1 MKVLV
6 VLIAVANEDSSTI
19 ARLRALLEVTRTI
32 RADEELP
39 VLLDGIG
46 RTIGDA
52 LGFRTVAIS
61 VYRHAWDDYCV
72 ASVRGS
78 ERAREALLGVSRSEA
93 QLSPLLQEQFVRR
106 GAYHVLH
113 DGLDWA
119 ELEPRYVSELTPI
132 DVEDAWHPRDA
143 LVVPMRHTNGHML
156 GLVSVDEPKSGLRPT
171 DEDLDVLVAIADHAA
186 IAVQDA
192 QESASDNRHR
202 LALAQL
208 LSVSSWLSSASS
220 IEMILPAV
228 CHAIRDALGFMR
240 VSIHLADAL
249 TGRLE
254 ARATVGSRSG
264 LTSLTVKTLK
274 PLLDPKYEIEGC
286 YLVPPEEAPVKAVRA
301 SSRNGRGP
309 WAWRDHWLVVPL
321 YDRASRLVG
330 VVQADDPGD
339 RLLPDQERLQA
350 LRVFANQTTA
360 AILGA
365 SQLQELRFLADHDP
379 LTRLLNRRAFMSR
392 LDAEVA
398 AAVRHNR
405 SFSLVLCDL
414 DGFKALNDRYGHS
427 AGDDALR
434 ALGQVLVDALRRE
447 DGAFRVGG
455 DEFALLL
462 VEAADDDARAVVTRV
477 TSMLAELEDERLQ
490 GLRASFGVAA
500 CPTHAADAQA
510 LYRLADEALYAAK
523 RGGSDLV
530 FA

>member
-1 MKVLV
+1 
-6 VLIAVANEDSSTI
+6 VAHEDISTI

-39 VLLDGIG
+39 ALLDAIA
-46 RTIGDA
+46 RSIAEA

-61 VYRHAWDDYCV
+61 VYRHAWDDFCV
-72 ASVRGS
+72 TAVHGND
-78 ERAREALLGVSRSEA
+78 RARQALLGVPLDEA
-93 QLSPLLQEQFVRR
+93 QLAPLLQERFLRR
-106 GAYHVLH
+106 GAYYIPH
-113 DGLDWA
+113 DEIDWEGLV
-119 ELEPRYVSELTPI
+119 PRYTP
-132 DVEDAWHPRDA
+132 EASPQSGPDAWHPEDA
-143 LVVPMRHTNGHML
+143 LIVPMRHTDGHML
-156 GLVSVDEPKSGLRPT
+156 GIVSVDEPVHGLRPT
-171 DEDLDVLVAIADHAA
+171 DDDLDVLVAIADHAA
-186 IAVQDA
+186 IAVQKA
-192 QESASDNRHR
+192 QETARDVRHR

-208 LSVSSWLSSASS
+208 LAVSSWLSSASS

-228 CHAIRDALGFMR
+228 CHAIRDALGFLR

-264 LTSLTVKTLK
+264 LNALTVKSLK
-274 PLLDPKYEIEGC
+274 PLLDPRYEIEGC
-286 YLVPPEEAPVKAVRA
+286 YLVPQENAPVKPARA

-309 WAWRDHWLVVPL
+309 RAWRDHWLVVPL
-321 YDRASRLVG
+321 YDRTSRLVG

-365 SQLQELRFLADHDP
+365 SQLTELRFLADHDP

-398 AAVRHNR
+398 AAQRHNR

-414 DGFKALNDRYGHS
+414 DDFKALNDRYGHS
-427 AGDDALR
+427 TGDEALR
-434 ALGQVLVDALRRE
+434 ALGRVLCDALRRE

-462 VEAADDDARAVVTRV
+462 VEAADEDARAVVARV
-477 TSMLAELEDERLQ
+477 TSMLGELEDDRL
-490 GLRASFGVAA
+490 GNLRASFGVAG
-500 CPTHAADAQA
+500 CPTHAADAQT